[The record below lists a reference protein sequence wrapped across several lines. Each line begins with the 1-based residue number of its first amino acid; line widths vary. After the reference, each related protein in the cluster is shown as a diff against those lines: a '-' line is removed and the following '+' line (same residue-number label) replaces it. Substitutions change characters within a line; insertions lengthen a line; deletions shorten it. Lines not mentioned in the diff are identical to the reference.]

1 MLAKKTKGKTGFRNE
16 KLFCFNCGGS
26 YQIPYPQPV
35 SMATA
40 LMTQF
45 AKDHKDCEPTWK
57 EPTNETEGKT
67 ELQNAEW
74 WAINGEH
81 GTSSTTMF
89 NHLSRTLQIRAL
101 KNEGPTH
108 PSDPDDFSRC
118 YKLLRAVP
126 QWKGKLNNLRTIS
139 PVWEKL
145 VDNWEKLTEMYE
157 RNVKEDWKYHKQ
169 IKMYEFMNSL
179 MEPEK

>member
-1 MLAKKTKGKTGFRNE
+1 MAKKTKGKTGFRNK

-26 YQIPYPQPV
+26 YQITYPQPV

-45 AKDHKDCEPTWK
+45 AKDHEDCLPTWK
-57 EPTNETEGKT
+57 EPTNESEAQGKT

-81 GTSSTTMF
+81 GISSKTIF
-89 NHLSRTLQIRAL
+89 NHLSRTLQTRAME
-101 KNEGPTH
+101 NDYPTH
-108 PSDPDDFSRC
+108 PFDPDDFSRC
-118 YKLLRAVP
+118 YKLLKAVP
-126 QWKGKLNNLRTIS
+126 QWKSKLNNLKALS

-145 VDNWEKLTEMYE
+145 VDNWDKLTEMYE
-157 RNVKEDWKYHKQ
+157 QNVKDNWKNSKK
-169 IKMYEFMNSL
+169 IGMYEFMQKL
-179 MEPEK
+179 GC